1 MSQKFEGRQKE
12 AGFNLSWGAIFAG
25 VVTFIAL
32 VLTLSLIGSAL
43 GFGQFNP
50 TQPNPFAGVGTGQ
63 LIWLIVELII
73 AFLGAGF
80 VAGAT
85 ARRMGHLHGFLTWA
99 TSLIAV
105 VVLLTWLAGAALSAA
120 TNAAGSVLNATGQT
134 VGTVAQSAGDAVTSG
149 VKALAD
155 NINVDNSDLNQLNSD
170 VKDVLKDTDVKE
182 LQPEYLSDQLNGATD
197 EITQAAKDVVVNPDN
212 ADKIFSDLRDKLTKR
227 VDSISENVD
236 RQAVANAVAKNSD
249 LSQSEAEKATDNIVN
264 GYEKAAKTAR
274 DEITKAADSIDQTQ
288 KDLSQKIDQVT
299 KEAKEG
305 TEDAANA
312 VSKGSIWA
320 FVGLVIGAILS
331 SVGGTLGVNYATR
344 TVNEDRA

>member
-12 AGFNLSWGAIFAG
+12 AGFNLSWGAVFAG

-32 VLTLSLIGSAL
+32 ILTLSLIGSAL
-43 GFGQFNP
+43 GFAQFNP
-50 TQPNPFAGVGTGQ
+50 TQPNPFQGVGTGQ
-63 LIWLIVELII
+63 IIWIIVELVV

-105 VVLLTWLAGAALSAA
+105 VVLLTWLAGAALNAA
-120 TNAAGSVLNATGQT
+120 TNAAGSVLGASGQAA
-134 VGTVAQSAGDAVTSG
+134 GAVAQGAGDAISNG
-149 VKALAD
+149 VNALSD
-155 NINVDNSDLNQLNSD
+155 NIDVDNNDLNQLNSD
-170 VKDVLKDTDVKE
+170 VKDVLRDTDIKE

-197 EITQAAKDVVVNPDN
+197 EIAQAAKDVVVNPEN
-212 ADKIFSDLRDKLTKR
+212 ADKTFSDLKDSLTKR
-227 VDSISENVD
+227 VDNISENVD
-236 RQAVANAVAKNSD
+236 RQAVANAVAENSD
-249 LSQSEAEKATDNIVN
+249 LSQEEAEKTTDNIIN
-264 GYEKAAKTAR
+264 GYEKAAATACE
-274 DEITKAADSIDQTQ
+274 EITKAADSIEQTQ
-288 KDLSQKIDQVT
+288 KDLTQKIDQVT
-299 KEAKEG
+299 EEAKQG

-320 FVGLVIGAILS
+320 FVGLVIGAIIS
-331 SVGGTLGVNYATR
+331 SIGGTLGVNYATR